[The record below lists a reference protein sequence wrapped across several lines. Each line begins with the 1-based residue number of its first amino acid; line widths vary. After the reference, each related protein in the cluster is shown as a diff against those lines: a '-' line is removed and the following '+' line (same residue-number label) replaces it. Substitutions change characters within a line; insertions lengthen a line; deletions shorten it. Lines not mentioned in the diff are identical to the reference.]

1 MSSNWYPRVFH
12 LALCLALTIPTSIAR
27 AATGEFGY
35 SGGVLTC
42 DSSAQPPDQ
51 QPPYLACL
59 QIGPIQI
66 GETLRTVSMKFGK
79 ARKTVKRGDVTERL
93 YPIALNVPAGHPV
106 PYWVIGF
113 DRQRVISI
121 QITGD
126 LLVDQYA
133 IGFDRQRVISI
144 QITGDLLVDQY
155 AFSSIRVGDPE
166 SRVLLLLGPPEFSQ
180 PVSQVGGDMW
190 GYSPYPVTFEIKNGR
205 VYSMRVSEEIGK

>member
-1 MSSNWYPRVFH
+1 
-12 LALCLALTIPTSIAR
+12 LALTIPTSIAR
-27 AATGEFGY
+27 AATGEFRY
-35 SGGVLTC
+35 SSGVLTC

-79 ARKTVKRGDVTERL
+79 ARKTVKRGDITERL

-106 PYWVIGF
+106 PYWV
-113 DRQRVISI
+113 
-121 QITGD
+121 
-126 LLVDQYA
+126 

>member
-1 MSSNWYPRVFH
+1 MSTIRYPRVFSI
-12 LALCLALTIPTSIAR
+12 ALCFALTVPTSIAG
-27 AATGEFGY
+27 AANGEFRY

-51 QPPYLACL
+51 HPPYMVCL

-113 DRQRVISI
+113 EGQRVISI

-126 LLVDQYA
+126 LLVDQY
-133 IGFDRQRVISI
+133 
-144 QITGDLLVDQY
+144 T
-155 AFSSIRVGDPE
+155 FSSIRVGDPAR
-166 SRVLLLLGPPEFSQ
+166 SRGTKAARISRPRSFRTGIVCRFGSFDCIR
-180 PVSQVGGDMW
+180 PVAVQAW
-190 GYSPYPVTFEIKNGR
+190 L
-205 VYSMRVSEEIGK
+205 

>member
-1 MSSNWYPRVFH
+1 V
-12 LALCLALTIPTSIAR
+12 A
-27 AATGEFGY
+27 
-35 SGGVLTC
+35 
-42 DSSAQPPDQ
+42 
-51 QPPYLACL
+51 
-59 QIGPIQI
+59 
-66 GETLRTVSMKFGK
+66 
-79 ARKTVKRGDVTERL
+79 
-93 YPIALNVPAGHPV
+93 IALNVPAGHPV
-106 PYWVIGF
+106 PYWV
-113 DRQRVISI
+113 
-121 QITGD
+121 
-126 LLVDQYA
+126 

>member
-1 MSSNWYPRVFH
+1 MSSSWYPRVFH
-12 LALCLALTIPTSIAR
+12 LALCLALTIPISIAR
-27 AATGEFGY
+27 AATGEFRY

-79 ARKTVKRGDVTERL
+79 ARKTVKRGDITERL

-106 PYWVIGF
+106 PYWV
-113 DRQRVISI
+113 
-121 QITGD
+121 
-126 LLVDQYA
+126 

>member
-1 MSSNWYPRVFH
+1 MSTNRYLRVFP
-12 LALCLALTIPTSIAR
+12 LALCLALSVPTAFVW
-27 AATGEFGY
+27 AANGEFRY
-35 SGGVLTC
+35 SGGELTC
-42 DSSAQPPDQ
+42 DSSTQTADQ
-51 QPPYLACL
+51 KLPYLDCL
-59 QIGPIQI
+59 QIGPVQI

-79 ARKTVKRGDVTERL
+79 ARKTVKRGEVTERL
-93 YPIALNVPAGHPV
+93 YPIALDVPAGHPV

-113 DRQRVISI
+113 EHQRVISI

-126 LLVDQYA
+126 L
-133 IGFDRQRVISI
+133 RVE
-144 QITGDLLVDQY
+144 QY

-166 SRVLLLLGPPEFSQ
+166 SRVLQLFGPPGFSQ

>member
-1 MSSNWYPRVFH
+1 
-12 LALCLALTIPTSIAR
+12 LALTIPTSIAR

-133 IGFDRQRVISI
+133 
-144 QITGDLLVDQY
+144 
-155 AFSSIRVGDPE
+155 FSSIRVGDPE

>member
-133 IGFDRQRVISI
+133 
-144 QITGDLLVDQY
+144 
-155 AFSSIRVGDPE
+155 FSSIRVGDPE

-205 VYSMRVSEEIGK
+205 VYSMRVSEAIGK